1 MLKSEWWFYSHS
13 DFTWNQILENFT
25 KGWVLEPVLAVLMRT
40 LLVRHGLLI
49 IQRKVDRETRYGRQ
63 NWKLSKCRLNFDL
76 MLKCLVCALEW
87 QDVLHWKR
95 WIGEIIDHHNW
106 PKILVNLAL
115 EKFPSKQG
123 WSSLKKQFGWLCA
136 YAFFWW
142 HESAITIELSSASI
156 NISVVH
162 ANASFTSSMQGV

>member
-1 MLKSEWWFYSHS
+1 M
-13 DFTWNQILENFT
+13 T
-25 KGWVLEPVLAVLMRT
+25 T

-49 IQRKVDRETRYGRQ
+49 IQRKVDRETRYGRR

-87 QDVLHWKR
+87 QDVLRWKR

-123 WSSLKKQFGWLCA
+123 WSSSKKQFGWLCA
-136 YAFFWW
+136 YAFFLVTWKCNNDRTFFCFYKYFC
-142 HESAITIELSSASI
+142 SACKRKFYVISAGGVNNIGSSVQGYSFHKFKSGFKYQCNITFYSYD
-156 NISVVH
+156 
-162 ANASFTSSMQGV
+162 F